1 MDNFVDKLLRRALGA
16 MNRGLVR
23 LDAPK
28 NSTKKPLNIKHLQ
41 HSIAAARVTTV
52 RNARIGAAVDRS
64 PRAGG
69 RFVDG

>member
-1 MDNFVDKLLRRALGA
+1 MDNFVDKLLRQVLGTVKH
-16 MNRGLVR
+16 GLVR
-23 LDAPK
+23 LAAQK
-28 NSTKKPLNIKHLQ
+28 NSTENLLNINHLQ